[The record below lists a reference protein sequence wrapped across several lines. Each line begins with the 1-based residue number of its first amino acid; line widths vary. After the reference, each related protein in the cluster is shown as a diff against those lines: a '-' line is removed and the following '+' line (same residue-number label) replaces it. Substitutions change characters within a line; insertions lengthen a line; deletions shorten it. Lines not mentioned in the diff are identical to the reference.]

1 MKTLDNAELTIVGAG
16 LMGASL
22 ALALRGAVRVIRAV
36 DTDPANREIVAA
48 YVDDVSGDLDP
59 AVAAADVIVLA
70 TPIRAILRLLE
81 RLKTTGV
88 LKPGALVIDLG
99 SAKQQI
105 VQAMDDLPDT
115 VQAVGGHPMCGKE
128 TSGPQ
133 EATGA
138 LYQGSVF
145 VLCPSRRTTDEAL
158 TFATDMI
165 RAIGA
170 KPLILSAARHD
181 TAVAAISHLPYLLS
195 AGLVGAVNRCAESDP
210 LAWTLASN
218 GFRDT
223 SRLAASDVTMMGD
236 ILFTNQDAIL
246 EALALFRAQ
255 LDALETAIRSSD
267 EAALRGILAHARQI
281 RIDWF
286 KMWSA
291 PSE

>member
-1 MKTLDNAELTIVGAG
+1 MKTLNDADLTIVGAG

-22 ALALRGAVRVIRAV
+22 ALALRGTVRTIRAV
-36 DTDPANREIVAA
+36 DTDPASREIVAA
-48 YVDDVSGDLDP
+48 YVDEVSGDLDP

-70 TPIRAILRLLE
+70 TPIRAILRLLDH
-81 RLKTTGV
+81 LKTPGV
-88 LKPGALVIDLG
+88 LRPGAVVIDLG
-99 SAKQQI
+99 SVKQQI
-105 VQAMDDLPDT
+105 VQAMDDLPET
-115 VQAVGGHPMCGKE
+115 VLAVGGHPMCGKE

-133 EATGA
+133 DATGA

-145 VLCPSRRTTDEAL
+145 VLCPSRRTTDEVLA
-158 TFATDMI
+158 FATGLI

-170 KPLILSAARHD
+170 RPLILPAARHD
-181 TAVAAISHLPYLLS
+181 AAVAAISHLPYVLS
-195 AGLVGAVNRCAESDP
+195 AGLVSAVDRGAENDP

-223 SRLAASDVTMMGD
+223 SRLAAGDVTMMSD
-236 ILFTNQDAIL
+236 ILLTNQNAIL
-246 EALALFRAQ
+246 DALALFRAQ

-267 EAALRGILAHARQI
+267 EAALRGILGRARQV

-286 KMWSA
+286 KKWSA